1 MGASNLTSAF
11 ICESIVN
18 TNFEE
23 LATKWAG
30 LLTCNI
36 FIFLPDGYQ
45 WTFNDKNFCV
55 LLTVAQQFVI
65 LTRFP
70 INLLLK

>member
-1 MGASNLTSAF
+1 MQPMNENEMVESNLTSAF

-18 TNFEE
+18 ANFEQ

-45 WTFNDKNFCV
+45 WTFIDKNFVCY
-55 LLTVAQQFVI
+55 LQL
-65 LTRFP
+65 R
-70 INLLLK
+70 NSS